1 MGRRTDRLEYHG
13 NTLTSREHFIYKGY
27 VQIAAYKLDAE
38 GQSGDCFVLSKS
50 CYWDPSQPTA
60 TRILAMKDA
69 SDATMLY
76 AACDTVKNITALYDD
91 AGTCRAR
98 YVYSP
103 YGEKLIEEGDKHTA
117 NAFGFS
123 SEYDDS
129 PLGLYYYNY
138 RYLNP
143 NDGRWINR
151 DPIAEQGG
159 INLYVFIKNNLLKN
173 IDNIGLWR
181 SSTHES
187 LTKSALKDLWES
199 LEPPSV
205 HTHKWKVRIK
215 TINQIVEHNINTDS
229 GALGKDQ
236 SYHYCWSYKRDTSG
250 QADEKYEKTLENVK
264 EALKKDM
271 DKIDPANPLRTIC
284 DKALKNIGILTHMW
298 QDYYA
303 HGVKSDSGGKAEV
316 GEISGNPNSRD
327 MVPVSWGGY
336 HDTAGHGWTEP
347 GDRATDVVKR
357 RNGSVDFTRD
367 NIIEYLSEWL
377 SKCRCES
384 NNKKIFLSK

>member
-69 SDATMLY
+69 PDATMLY

-98 YVYSP
+98 YAYSP

-159 INLYVFIKNNLLKN
+159 INLFSF
-173 IDNIGLWR
+173 IDNKIYQLYDILGKSSGIVDPGSDVKFKKGPFIPKKLEETPVGNNFYYSAVENLDNPFGVILMTGPLLFGELALEYYIHYHLGIGGWVFFDVDAFIQREEYDKKGLAYILTNMSIEAIKAVNLDR
-181 SSTHES
+181 S
-187 LTKSALKDLWES
+187 LAY
-199 LEPPSV
+199 
-205 HTHKWKVRIK
+205 K
-215 TINQIVEHNINTDS
+215 TISISNW
-229 GALGKDQ
+229 
-236 SYHYCWSYKRDTSG
+236 YHAQVTNVSDRYTLNNYSIGFEAKVLCKERKVKYKAIIYDIY
-250 QADEKYEKTLENVK
+250 DF
-264 EALKKDM
+264 
-271 DKIDPANPLRTIC
+271 
-284 DKALKNIGILTHMW
+284 
-298 QDYYA
+298 
-303 HGVKSDSGGKAEV
+303 SDW
-316 GEISGNPNSRD
+316 
-327 MVPVSWGGY
+327 M
-336 HDTAGHGWTEP
+336 
-347 GDRATDVVKR
+347 
-357 RNGSVDFTRD
+357 
-367 NIIEYLSEWL
+367 
-377 SKCRCES
+377 
-384 NNKKIFLSK
+384 IFLSWPEKTGVAKKFTIYGEKHGIVDYYKRIE